1 MYSSILS
8 AYSHTT
14 FIVTVYQS
22 FFLLLGHCFS
32 YLLRLLEL
40 EMLSVSSVL
49 SLHFGISMKGSK
61 GKWYHLFLFIYI
73 YSIYFILPFL
83 FICPHPYTS
92 FFFLKESFYYS
103 VGNTSVIYLIIAL
116 LMHTGVV
123 LSLSTN
129 KKNKATI
136 FSFIAMHIC

>member
-1 MYSSILS
+1 MVP
-8 AYSHTT
+8 
-14 FIVTVYQS
+14 FIFIY
-22 FFLLLGHCFS
+22 L
-32 YLLRLLEL
+32 YLL
-40 EMLSVSSVL
+40 
-49 SLHFGISMKGSK
+49 
-61 GKWYHLFLFIYI
+61 YLFYFTIFIHM
-73 YSIYFILPFL
+73 
-83 FICPHPYTS
+83 PHPYTS
-92 FFFLKESFYYS
+92 FFFLIESFYYS